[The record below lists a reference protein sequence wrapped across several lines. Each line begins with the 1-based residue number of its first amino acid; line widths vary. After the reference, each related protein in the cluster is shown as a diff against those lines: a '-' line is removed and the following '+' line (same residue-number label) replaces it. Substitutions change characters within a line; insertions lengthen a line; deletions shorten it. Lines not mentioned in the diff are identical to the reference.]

1 MWLIVLQLYRMVSRT
16 SKTGKK
22 RAKDNK
28 KEKGSDEEPIK
39 RESDGGRDR
48 EDDEKSL
55 FSATSES
62 EKQRQNYG
70 GLLE

>member
-1 MWLIVLQLYRMVSRT
+1 MWLIVLQLYRMVART
-16 SKTGKK
+16 TSAPRKS

-28 KEKGSDEEPIK
+28 QGSEGATPE
-39 RESDGGRDR
+39 RESDGGSYR

-55 FSATSES
+55 FSGTSEG
-62 EKQRQNYG
+62 EKNRQNYG